1 MKDNISQYF
10 SSRCYPS
17 YIVTLKLIRKN
28 QRNLS
33 QVNIR
38 SFTNTWIIL
47 AADFIGD

>member
-33 QVNIR
+33 QVKNIYQYMDHF
-38 SFTNTWIIL
+38 SS
-47 AADFIGD
+47 

>member
-28 QRNLS
+28 LRNL
-33 QVNIR
+33 